1 MLGLLFESFMSR
13 FVSRWFVDDEIE
25 ALLVS
30 YRVFRVLL
38 FYVDPGLANKLDEAD
53 FVPELYAT
61 AWLITLFSRLVC
73 LFRVYCLFFLLGRGI
88 RFFWTKPPSQRH
100 VETFPVVGNFHVS
113 RFGMT
118 TTRICLVNKLCA
130 ALSGCVLLRYAHV
143 MCVLGV
149 GFL

>member
-61 AWLITLFSRLVC
+61 AWLITLFSRYTSSLFYLVHC
-73 LFRVYCLFFLLGRGI
+73 LIAIKNCGCLLFACRGSNSRRKKNPEKWGVCATNCFF
-88 RFFWTKPPSQRH
+88 
-100 VETFPVVGNFHVS
+100 FPW
-113 RFGMT
+113 
-118 TTRICLVNKLCA
+118 
-130 ALSGCVLLRYAHV
+130 
-143 MCVLGV
+143 
-149 GFL
+149 

>member
-1 MLGLLFESFMSR
+1 MCVSRQDPPLPLPVLGLLFESFMSR

-61 AWLITLFSRLVC
+61 AWLITLFSR
-73 LFRVYCLFFLLGRGI
+73 R
-88 RFFWTKPPSQRH
+88 
-100 VETFPVVGNFHVS
+100 
-113 RFGMT
+113 
-118 TTRICLVNKLCA
+118 
-130 ALSGCVLLRYAHV
+130 
-143 MCVLGV
+143 VLGV
-149 GFL
+149 VYACGVVGILSSSC

>member
-38 FYVDPGLANKLDEAD
+38 FYVDPALAFKLDEAD

-61 AWLITLFSRLVC
+61 AWLITLFSR
-73 LFRVYCLFFLLGRGI
+73 Y
-88 RFFWTKPPSQRH
+88 
-100 VETFPVVGNFHVS
+100 
-113 RFGMT
+113 FG
-118 TTRICLVNKLCA
+118 A
-130 ALSGCVLLRYAHV
+130 W
-143 MCVLGV
+143 
-149 GFL
+149 

>member
-1 MLGLLFESFMSR
+1 MFYSTPTARQDPPLPLPVLALLFESFMSR

-61 AWLITLFSRLVC
+61 AWLITLFSR
-73 LFRVYCLFFLLGRGI
+73 
-88 RFFWTKPPSQRH
+88 
-100 VETFPVVGNFHVS
+100 
-113 RFGMT
+113 
-118 TTRICLVNKLCA
+118 
-130 ALSGCVLLRYAHV
+130 
-143 MCVLGV
+143 
-149 GFL
+149 

>member
-1 MLGLLFESFMSR
+1 MLLRILPCKDTLVDTSLPARMDRSCFVLGVHARVCVSPQDPPLPLPVLGLLFESFMSR

-61 AWLITLFSRLVC
+61 AWLITLFSRWV
-73 LFRVYCLFFLLGRGI
+73 
-88 RFFWTKPPSQRH
+88 
-100 VETFPVVGNFHVS
+100 VVG
-113 RFGMT
+113 
-118 TTRICLVNKLCA
+118 I
-130 ALSGCVLLRYAHV
+130 
-143 MCVLGV
+143 
-149 GFL
+149 

>member
-1 MLGLLFESFMSR
+1 MNQEFFFFCLRAHVCVSRQDPPLPLPVLGLLFESFMSR

-61 AWLITLFSRLVC
+61 AWLITLFSR
-73 LFRVYCLFFLLGRGI
+73 R
-88 RFFWTKPPSQRH
+88 
-100 VETFPVVGNFHVS
+100 
-113 RFGMT
+113 
-118 TTRICLVNKLCA
+118 
-130 ALSGCVLLRYAHV
+130 
-143 MCVLGV
+143 VLGV
-149 GFL
+149 VYACGVVGILSSSC